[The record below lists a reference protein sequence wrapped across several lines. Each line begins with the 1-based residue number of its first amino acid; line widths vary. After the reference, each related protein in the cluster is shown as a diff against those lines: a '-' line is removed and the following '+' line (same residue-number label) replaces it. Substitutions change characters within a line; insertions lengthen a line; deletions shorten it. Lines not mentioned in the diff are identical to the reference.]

1 VKIEETEIFFPTY
14 THSLDNVQQA
24 FASKISPDGSLVA
37 FSYVNGKVFVVNNL
51 TRELVVAS
59 DLKSENSGYSE
70 DTLLITSFS
79 WMPGDNA
86 DHGGWVLYG
95 AATDGTVREWTAL
108 LGNKGLK
115 HDMNL
120 TNSYQSMDIS
130 RSGYKTCLAGAL
142 PVIEIWDKSRIDS
155 PEQVFNFEDNDC
167 HGQRIHTVRFY
178 PGS

>member
-1 VKIEETEIFFPTY
+1 MKIEETEIFFPTY
-14 THSLDNVQQA
+14 THSVDNIQQA

-59 DLKSENSGYSE
+59 DLKSENPGNSE

-79 WMPGDNA
+79 WMPGDNV

-120 TNSYQSMDIS
+120 TNSY
-130 RSGYKTCLAGAL
+130 
-142 PVIEIWDKSRIDS
+142 
-155 PEQVFNFEDNDC
+155 
-167 HGQRIHTVRFY
+167 
-178 PGS
+178 